1 MPQASWQKP
10 VQVAFGSLGTEMIN
24 GPFEALAVL
33 TDRWPD
39 MRGPHFVRA
48 RSLCRAAL
56 DGRKTPEEA
65 RQQFEQAVSE
75 AQLHVN

>member
-10 VQVAFGSLGTEMIN
+10 VQVAFGNLGTEEIK
-24 GPFEALAVL
+24 GPSEALVVL

-39 MRGPHFVRA
+39 LRGPHFVKA
-48 RSLCRAAL
+48 RSFCRAAL
-56 DGRKTPEEA
+56 DGRRTPEEA
-65 RQQFEQAVSE
+65 RSQFEQAVSE